1 LLQIGV
7 IPWGEI
13 RVDGELVGTTPLDR
27 IPLSAGSHT
36 VRIRHPDFEPVER
49 EITIR
54 PDETER
60 LVVNLSK
67 EGKRIK

>member
-1 LLQIGV
+1 LLQVGV

-13 RVDGELVGTTPLDR
+13 RVDGELIGTTPLDR
-27 IPLSAGSHT
+27 IRLSAGAHT
-36 VRIRHPDFEPVER
+36 VRIRHPDYEPLER

-54 PDETER
+54 PDETEK
-60 LVVNLSK
+60 LLVNLAK